1 MNEKVCL
8 ITGANAGIGKEA
20 AVQLAGR
27 GCRVVLGCRNE
38 ERGLRALDEV
48 RELAGSDTVELLQV
62 DMSSR
67 SSIRGAVLEITGRH
81 TRIDVVIH
89 NAADFDISRKAP
101 AYSEDGIETVWATNH
116 IGPALM
122 TGALLPALG
131 QSPQGRILTVA
142 SQGLA
147 MHPLLK
153 IRMEDPEFRNA
164 RFRVDKAYYH
174 SKLAQVMYTYGMAGR
189 LQGGPITINCVRVT
203 NVKIDIARYPNIS
216 AGMKRVYA
224 LKSRFSISPAEM
236 AQAYVRLALDEE
248 YGPISGGYFDEKCR
262 EVSSSAYSRNPET
275 IAALMKLTEEYLE
288 G

>member
-20 AVQLAGR
+20 AVQLAQR

-38 ERGLRALDEV
+38 ERGRRALDEV
-48 RELAGSDTVELLQV
+48 RRSAGSDAAELLLV

-67 SSIRGAVLEITGRH
+67 ASIQEAVTEITGRH
-81 TRIDVVIH
+81 TRIDVLIH
-89 NAADFDISRKAP
+89 NAADFDISRKAS
-101 AYSEDGIETVWATNH
+101 AYSDDGIETVWATNH
-116 IGPALM
+116 VGPALM
-122 TGALLPALG
+122 TDALLPALG
-131 QSPQGRILTVA
+131 RSPQGRILTVA

-153 IRMEDPEFRNA
+153 IRMEDPEFRNT
-164 RFRVDKAYYH
+164 RFRVDTAYYH

-189 LQGGPITINCVRVT
+189 LQGGPITINAIRVT
-203 NVKIDIARYPNIS
+203 NVKIDIARYPDIS

-236 AQAYVRLALDEE
+236 AEAYVRLALDEE
-248 YGPISGGYFDEKCR
+248 YASISGGYFDEKCR